1 MRVLIVE
8 DEVKIARAIG
18 QALGDVGVEVQIA
31 LDGASGLRLAREER
45 FDAIVLDWTL
55 PELDGMEVLR
65 GLRGEN
71 LLTPVLILSARGQ
84 ADDRIRGLDL
94 GADDYLPKP
103 FVLAEVV
110 ARVRA
115 LARRGQPRGATVMT
129 VGDLSVDFLTRE
141 VRRGTRRIDL
151 SPREYRLLAHLVQ
164 AQGRVCRPAELHE
177 KVWDYRGGYDPSSNV
192 LAVAINRLREKVDA
206 DHPEKLIRTVFAG
219 GYAVKAP

>member
-18 QALGDVGVEVQIA
+18 HALGDVGVEVQIA

-45 FDAIVLDWTL
+45 FDAIILDWTL

-71 LLTPVLILSARGQ
+71 LPTPVLMLSARGQ

-115 LARRGQPRGATVMT
+115 LARRGQPR
-129 VGDLSVDFLTRE
+129 
-141 VRRGTRRIDL
+141 
-151 SPREYRLLAHLVQ
+151 EYRLLAHLVQ

-177 KVWDYRGGYDPSSNV
+177 KVWDYRGGYDPTSNV

>member
-18 QALGDVGVEVQIA
+18 QALGDVGAEIQIA
-31 LDGASGLRLAREER
+31 HDGASGLRLALEER

-55 PELDGMEVLR
+55 PELDGMEVIR
-65 GLRGEN
+65 GLRREN
-71 LLTPVLILSARGQ
+71 HATPVLILSARGET
-84 ADDRIRGLDL
+84 DDRIRGLDL

-103 FVLAEVV
+103 FVLGELV

-115 LARRGQPRGATVMT
+115 LARRGRPGAATVMT
-129 VGDLSVDFLTRE
+129 VADLSVDFLKRE
-141 VRRGTRRIDL
+141 VRRGSRRIDL

-164 AQGRVCRPAELHE
+164 AEGRVCGPAELHE
-177 KVWDYRGGYDPSSNV
+177 KVWDYRGGYDPNSNV
-192 LAVAINRLREKVDA
+192 LAVSINRLREKVDA
-206 DHPEKLIRTVFAG
+206 DYAVKLIRTVFAG